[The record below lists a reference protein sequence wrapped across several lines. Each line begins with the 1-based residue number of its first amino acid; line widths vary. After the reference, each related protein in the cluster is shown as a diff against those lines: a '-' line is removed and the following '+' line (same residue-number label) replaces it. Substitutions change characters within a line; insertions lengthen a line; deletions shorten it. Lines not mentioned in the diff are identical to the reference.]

1 MKLTSLERRLA
12 ITISGIY
19 GLRMFGLFLVMPV
32 LMVYSRDFAD
42 YTPAL
47 AGLAIGIY
55 GLGQAFLQ
63 IPLGYLSDRIGRKP
77 VIVFGL
83 LIFALGSYIAA
94 ESQTLTGLVIGR
106 ALQGAGAIA
115 STLMAF
121 VSDLSRPEVRSKLM
135 ASIGATICIAF
146 VLSMTLGPWLT
157 TLIGV
162 PGLFYLI
169 IALSMLA
176 LVVIIFLVP
185 KEQRHIDDDYVLPV
199 RAQVQNVVA
208 NRQLQILNFS
218 IFALHLFLTALFV
231 VVPLQLIKLGQPLES
246 HSVIYLSLMVVSFL
260 FMLPLMIWVEKRR
273 KHPMGMRLAVFIL
286 LVAML
291 LILQAQSLWAW
302 VVALGLFFVAF
313 NFLEASIPAMVSRV
327 CDPRQR
333 GTAMGFYSTGQFLGA
348 FLGGL
353 TAGYLLQ
360 ESGLMSVFWV
370 LSVITL
376 LWLIV
381 VVLWFEPLRDSE
393 LPEE

>member
-12 ITISGIY
+12 ITVSGIY

-32 LMVYSRDFAD
+32 LMVYASDFPD
-42 YTPAL
+42 YTPAM

-77 VIVFGL
+77 VIIFGL
-83 LIFALGSYIAA
+83 LIFALGSYVAAQA
-94 ESQTLTGLVIGR
+94 ESLTVLVLGR

-135 ASIGATICIAF
+135 ASIGATIGLAF
-146 VLSMTLGPWLT
+146 VLSMSLGPWLT

-176 LVVIIFLVP
+176 LAVIIFMVP
-185 KEQRHIDDDYVLPV
+185 KEQRHNDDAYVLPAK
-199 RAQVQNVVA
+199 AQMHSVFA
-208 NRQLQILNFS
+208 NQQLQILNFS
-218 IFALHLFLTALFV
+218 IFALHLFLTAIFV
-231 VVPLQLIKLGQPLES
+231 VVPLQLIKLEQPLES
-246 HSVIYLSLMVVSFL
+246 HSIIYLSLMVASFL
-260 FMLPLMIWVEKRR
+260 AMLPLMIWVEKR
-273 KHPMGMRLAVFIL
+273 KQHPLGMRIAVSIL

-291 LILQAQSLWAW
+291 IILQAQSLWGW
-302 VVALGLFFVAF
+302 ILSLGLFFVAF

-327 CDPRQR
+327 CGSQQR
-333 GTAMGFYSTGQFLGA
+333 GTAMGFYSTGQFFGA

-353 TAGYLLQ
+353 LAGYLLQ
-360 ESGLMSVFWV
+360 HAGSLAVFWLLSGLAFVWLV
-370 LSVITL
+370 VI
-376 LWLIV
+376 W
-381 VVLWFEPLRDSE
+381 LWFKPLSDSE
-393 LPEE
+393 VTDE

>member
-32 LMVYSRDFAD
+32 LMVYAEDFAD

-83 LIFALGSYIAA
+83 VIFALGSFIAA
-94 ESQTLTGLVIGR
+94 ESESLLMLVLGR

-135 ASIGATICIAF
+135 AAIGATIGLAF

-157 TLIGV
+157 TIIGV

-176 LVVIIFLVP
+176 LAVIIFLVP
-185 KEQRHIDDDYVLPV
+185 KEQRHTDDDYVLPV
-199 RAQVQNVVA
+199 KAQVHAVLA

-218 IFALHLFLTALFV
+218 IFSLHLFLTALFV
-231 VVPLQLIKLGQPLES
+231 VIPLQLIKLEQPLES
-246 HSVIYLSLMVVSFL
+246 HSVIYLSLMVISFL
-260 FMLPLMIWVEKRR
+260 VMLPLMIWVEKR
-273 KHPMGMRLAVFIL
+273 KQHPLGMRISVFIL
-286 LVAML
+286 LAAML
-291 LILQAQSLWAW
+291 VILQAQTLWAW
-302 VVALGLFFVAF
+302 IVALGLFFVAF
-313 NFLEASIPAMVSRV
+313 NYLEASIPAMVSRI
-327 CDPRQR
+327 CDARQR
-333 GTAMGFYSTGQFLGA
+333 GTAMGFYSTGQFFGA

-353 TAGYLLQ
+353 LAGYLLQ
-360 ESGLMSVFWV
+360 QVGVLAVFWT
-370 LSVITL
+370 LSALALT
-376 LWLIV
+376 WLIAV
-381 VVLWFEPLRDSE
+381 WLVFEPLRDTE
-393 LPEE
+393 LPVE